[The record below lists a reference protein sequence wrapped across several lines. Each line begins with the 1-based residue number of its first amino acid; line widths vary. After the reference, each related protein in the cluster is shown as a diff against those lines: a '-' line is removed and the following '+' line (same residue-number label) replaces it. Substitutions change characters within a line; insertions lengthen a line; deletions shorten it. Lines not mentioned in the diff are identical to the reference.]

1 MITLNEYFNYENT
14 YKLNAEEVYDLIDIE
29 TILEAEIMLNEEG
42 LSNDNIYFKLLSQV
56 QHFEKEFEKNRDVI
70 SYLYFIIGYY
80 VGLFLHPMTGDEI
93 AINYLKRAIS
103 IEKNETNINK
113 YKETIDMI
121 NEVL

>member
-103 IEKNETNINK
+103 IEENETNINK